1 MAKNRKKGKIR
12 DNMEPIE
19 EMSKDT
25 VQSKSKPAQ
34 PKPRPKS
41 AAEDRRDR
49 MDGIIK
55 TVYPSVLGVIA
66 AFACFYS
73 PDAINMLAWHSLLL
87 LVIAVTFVI
96 QKLTYPF
103 LNIDVA
109 RFQTKDWFYVEFIA
123 VDLWLVSWTLLLN

>member
-12 DNMEPIE
+12 DNLEPIE

>member
-12 DNMEPIE
+12 DNLEPIE
-19 EMSKDT
+19 EKSKDT
-25 VQSKSKPAQ
+25 VPSKSKPAQ

>member
-12 DNMEPIE
+12 EIPEPIE
-19 EMSKDT
+19 EKSQDA
-25 VQSKSKPAQ
+25 VLSKSKSAP

-73 PDAINMLAWHSLLL
+73 PDMILQLPWHSVVL
-87 LVIAVTFVI
+87 LVVAVTFVI

-109 RFQTKDWFYVEFIA
+109 SFQTKDWFYVEFIA
-123 VDLWLVSWTLLLN
+123 VDLWLVGWTLLLN